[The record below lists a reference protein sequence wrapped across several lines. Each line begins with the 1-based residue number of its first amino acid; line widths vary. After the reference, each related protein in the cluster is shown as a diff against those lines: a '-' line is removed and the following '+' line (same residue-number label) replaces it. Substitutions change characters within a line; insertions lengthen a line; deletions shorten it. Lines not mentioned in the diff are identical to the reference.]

1 MAWLLSRA
9 AGVALESPQRR
20 QPMKQ
25 TIPTTPARAYQL
37 ATPWGRSSLRR
48 CGTAL
53 AAIYLLAIGLDA
65 TGTGI
70 PDRVLPLPVRF
81 FVQDAALFPHASAEV
96 VDWRAEG
103 WRCNERRFAEL
114 DVRPFFPIRRDDKES
129 RFYRAMFFHHRQRAV
144 LEALDAFIAREQNR
158 AHPEDPIG
166 GVILLSLRIPIP
178 PPGTPEPR
186 YRWIPLA
193 DFPHSVERRYW
204 YTTAPDER
212 VRRCAAT
219 P

>member
-1 MAWLLSRA
+1 MT
-9 AGVALESPQRR
+9 
-20 QPMKQ
+20 Q
-25 TIPTTPARAYQL
+25 TTPTTPGRAHQL
-37 ATPWGRSSLRR
+37 AIPWGPSWLRR
-48 CGTAL
+48 CATAL

-65 TGTGI
+65 IGTGI
-70 PDRVLPLPVRF
+70 PDQLLPLPVRF

-96 VDWRAEG
+96 VHWRVEG
-103 WRCNERRFAEL
+103 WWCKEQRFAEI

-129 RFYRAMFFHHRQRAV
+129 RFYRAMFFHHRQRPV

-158 AHPEDPIG
+158 AHPDDRIG

-204 YTTAPDER
+204 YKTATDDR
-212 VRRCAAT
+212 MRKCADT